1 MKLIS
6 LCNGNYP
13 EPVFMS
19 ILAQGFLSES
29 CILAKLCKGGR
40 VPTSWLPRLHKE
52 VSFGLKSSAT
62 SRILFVD
69 ERALVG
75 TISEI
80 PFLLTPPRSHPPPP
94 PPTSSSTPFFD
105 CHSPRGSLRLRSQ
118 WIFLATEKSSAVSF
132 WWRQHGNRCSDR
144 RIRIDAEGR
153 GSVF

>member
-1 MKLIS
+1 
-6 LCNGNYP
+6 
-13 EPVFMS
+13 MS

-94 PPTSSSTPFFD
+94 PHVFVHAVFRLPFPQRITTLEESVD
-105 CHSPRGSLRLRSQ
+105 ISCDGKKQRSLVLVK
-118 WIFLATEKSSAVSF
+118 AT
-132 WWRQHGNRCSDR
+132 R
-144 RIRIDAEGR
+144 
-153 GSVF
+153 